1 MGLSAAQLERLPR
14 IRGDGLAV
22 GNDCAVCLDGIERDQ
37 VARMI
42 PGCKHV
48 FHLRCADTWLAMHS
62 ACPLCRN
69 EGLPWKIENGD
80 SVVEAMGKFSFGKGG
95 DIENYC
101 EMIVEENPCNTLFMR
116 KYAQLLQE
124 QFSHESRPPTI
135 SGHQR
140 CPPPARHRYASPSP
154 TTSATA
160 CFGTD
165 RSQFPSS
172 NYFAAA
178 GEGIWDNGA
187 SCGRQYLVSC
197 ISSVLPKA
205 CKKDQTI
212 QIRIVDRAQT
222 SVSRPTK
229 PGTTMVLSNAAF
241 AAIADPSAT
250 SLNIEFQQ

>member
-1 MGLSAAQLERLPR
+1 MSSTSKLPLLLYYLFLLLHLS
-14 IRGDGLAV
+14 LA
-22 GNDCAVCLDGIERDQ
+22 
-37 VARMI
+37 
-42 PGCKHV
+42 
-48 FHLRCADTWLAMHS
+48 
-62 ACPLCRN
+62 
-69 EGLPWKIENGD
+69 
-80 SVVEAMGKFSFGKGG
+80 
-95 DIENYC
+95 DI
-101 EMIVEENPCNTLFMR
+101 
-116 KYAQLLQE
+116 
-124 QFSHESRPPTI
+124 
-135 SGHQR
+135 G
-140 CPPPARHRYASPSP
+140 
-154 TTSATA
+154 TTSQYSPPYIPTA
-160 CFGTD
+160 CFGSD

-197 ISSVLPKA
+197 ISSVFPKA

-212 QIRIVDRAQT
+212 QIKIVDRAQT

>member
-1 MGLSAAQLERLPR
+1 MKADHQPFSAINGVRLRLETAMP
-14 IRGDGLAV
+14 
-22 GNDCAVCLDGIERDQ
+22 
-37 VARMI
+37 
-42 PGCKHV
+42 H
-48 FHLRCADTWLAMHS
+48 HLR
-62 ACPLCRN
+62 
-69 EGLPWKIENGD
+69 
-80 SVVEAMGKFSFGKGG
+80 
-95 DIENYC
+95 
-101 EMIVEENPCNTLFMR
+101 
-116 KYAQLLQE
+116 Q
-124 QFSHESRPPTI
+124 
-135 SGHQR
+135 
-140 CPPPARHRYASPSP
+140 PAVRQG
-154 TTSATA
+154 TTATA

-197 ISSVLPKA
+197 ISSVFPKA

-212 QIRIVDRAQT
+212 QIKIVDRAQT

>member
-1 MGLSAAQLERLPR
+1 MSSMSKLPLLLYYLFLLLHLS
-14 IRGDGLAV
+14 LA
-22 GNDCAVCLDGIERDQ
+22 
-37 VARMI
+37 
-42 PGCKHV
+42 
-48 FHLRCADTWLAMHS
+48 
-62 ACPLCRN
+62 
-69 EGLPWKIENGD
+69 
-80 SVVEAMGKFSFGKGG
+80 
-95 DIENYC
+95 DI
-101 EMIVEENPCNTLFMR
+101 
-116 KYAQLLQE
+116 
-124 QFSHESRPPTI
+124 
-135 SGHQR
+135 G
-140 CPPPARHRYASPSP
+140 
-154 TTSATA
+154 TTSQYSPPYTPTA
-160 CFGTD
+160 CFGSD

-212 QIRIVDRAQT
+212 QIKIVDRAQT